1 MIGKGC
7 ASIILALGIIVI
19 LFFGGCTSIMR
30 SFADW
35 RMSANGATVAIQ
47 QTEQVRLQEDGATER
62 TKAEWDARVEMTKI
76 NADAS
81 VEMTE
86 INADT
91 TKKTSGVFIMFYLVR
106 GLMWGAGIL
115 LTVGLV
121 GLGAAIWRGV
131 KYEAK

>member
-35 RMSANGATVAIQ
+35 RTSANGATVAIQ

-76 NADAS
+76 NAD
-81 VEMTE
+81 
-86 INADT
+86 T

-115 LTVGLV
+115 LTVGLI
-121 GLGAAIWRGV
+121 GLGAAIWRGISHEN
-131 KYEAK
+131 K

>member
-7 ASIILALGIIVI
+7 ASIILAVGIIAI
-19 LFFGGCTSIMR
+19 LFFGGCTSILR

-35 RMSANGATVAIQ
+35 RMSANGATVAMQ
-47 QTEQVRLQEDGATER
+47 QTEQVQIREDGTTER
-62 TKAEWDARVEMTKI
+62 TQIEWNTRLAMAEI
-76 NADAS
+76 NANTS
-81 VEMTE
+81 IRLGE
-86 INADT
+86 IAADT

-115 LTVGLV
+115 LTVGLA

-131 KYEAK
+131 KR